1 MKTSLSASARPQLK
15 SGIIVL
21 PYGEN
26 TYIGFSDHGIE
37 FEGLHVRPIVAA
49 LTGNQ
54 TCQEIHES
62 LGYDLDLLTSLV
74 VELDSLHF
82 LDTTKSSITLQDRF
96 HSPSAHRQSHIVD
109 NSHDATFQQIQ
120 TRIRPE
126 LTLTTWLPNV
136 DDGGV
141 SHINAR
147 QDCDVRI
154 YGSSRIASILYGIL
168 LSSGVSNTRLTTQTH
183 SPLISELDLC
193 AGIFRPSDI
202 GASFEDRACTLG
214 KELSLFP
221 INPPSPRNA
230 IAINVGA
237 PDPELL
243 QEWMSECTP
252 HLFIEDPECASLI
265 LGPFVV
271 PGTTPCWRCTVLT
284 KDDEYIAWKQVQW
297 ERRISPHSETPVS
310 VAHYVAGLAALEI
323 LRFIDTQHSDLL
335 GSTLRVNYLAA
346 NETERRRFS
355 FHPACGCHW

>member
-37 FEGLHVRPIVAA
+37 FEGVHVRPIVAA

-237 PDPELL
+237 PDP
-243 QEWMSECTP
+243 
-252 HLFIEDPECASLI
+252 
-265 LGPFVV
+265 
-271 PGTTPCWRCTVLT
+271 
-284 KDDEYIAWKQVQW
+284 
-297 ERRISPHSETPVS
+297 
-310 VAHYVAGLAALEI
+310 
-323 LRFIDTQHSDLL
+323 
-335 GSTLRVNYLAA
+335 
-346 NETERRRFS
+346 
-355 FHPACGCHW
+355 